1 MSALLRLQDCS
12 TRGTKSTFQREAL
25 CRDQLTQSKS
35 VEISPSRF
43 ETSLAIAAISPLSV
57 GEDGLLGVAVAL
69 VGGQEVTLDGNGA
82 VKNVV
87 GSGGQPELQ
96 SVRQKWSVHLEL
108 VAVEVEVDVC
118 ANAVLVARPV
128 LLVGELELLEERE

>member
-1 MSALLRLQDCS
+1 
-12 TRGTKSTFQREAL
+12 
-25 CRDQLTQSKS
+25 
-35 VEISPSRF
+35 
-43 ETSLAIAAISPLSV
+43 
-57 GEDGLLGVAVAL
+57 VAVAL

-82 VKNVV
+82 VENVV

>member
-1 MSALLRLQDCS
+1 M
-12 TRGTKSTFQREAL
+12 
-25 CRDQLTQSKS
+25 
-35 VEISPSRF
+35 
-43 ETSLAIAAISPLSV
+43 
-57 GEDGLLGVAVAL
+57 LGVAVAL

-96 SVRQKWSVHLEL
+96 SVRWKWSVHLEL
-108 VAVEVEVDVC
+108 VAVEVEFDVC